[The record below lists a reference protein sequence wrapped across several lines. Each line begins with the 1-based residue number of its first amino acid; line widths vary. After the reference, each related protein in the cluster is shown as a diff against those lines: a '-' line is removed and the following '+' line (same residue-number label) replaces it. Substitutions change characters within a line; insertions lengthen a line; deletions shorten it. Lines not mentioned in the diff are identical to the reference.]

1 MSRKIDF
8 RELLFKE
15 GMQVCWSPVHTDQD
29 HIIIVTLYPF
39 KDVGLAVLGT
49 LIEPL
54 SKTKKSIRVNY
65 SLLETNRKG
74 EIHSV
79 PISGEVSTLEAIV
92 YSKDMVGVLGIDYM
106 HNNSYCIFRKFLCIL
121 LFGC

>member
-1 MSRKIDF
+1 MLLYPSTNRVRDTFITTPEMPRKIDF

-15 GMQVCWSPVHTDQD
+15 GMKVCWCSVPTDQD
-29 HIIIVTLYPF
+29 HTISLSY

-54 SKTKKSIRVNY
+54 SKTKKSVRVNY

-74 EIHSV
+74 EIRAV
-79 PISGEVSTLEAIV
+79 PLSREVSTLEAIV
-92 YSKDMVGVLGIDYM
+92 HANDMVGY
-106 HNNSYCIFRKFLCIL
+106 
-121 LFGC
+121 